1 MPVRTSSE
9 SRLPGRSRTPWD
21 AGGYS
26 LPLTLN
32 VKNVQNSQAAK
43 PSFYTEATPVDS
55 VGSTSPKSPKHKFSD
70 SRSSLSS
77 YTTMSSNTSS
87 HSRSHSR
94 ISSLSTVSEY
104 QPMNSFM
111 SDSTPTERR
120 MSDPDSGMTCPT
132 VVEIQPPS
140 PSRRGFEDV
149 SPDASDNDSPM
160 HSDRPR
166 SPSDAILVRN
176 RGLAG
181 SARYVEL
188 NFTVPVI
195 QFRPMCPFYCSL
207 VNSFQI
213 AGGPT
218 QAQSLT
224 VHLQCSS
231 HCAPFT
237 LLLLVMDCSMV
248 FLSFGLHDSATVLQ
262 NYLRSRK

>member
-1 MPVRTSSE
+1 MVPVRTSSE

-32 VKNVQNSQAAK
+32 VKNVQNSPAAK

-55 VGSTSPKSPKHKFSD
+55 IGSTSPKSPKHKFSD

-181 SARYVEL
+181 SARYV
-188 NFTVPVI
+188 
-195 QFRPMCPFYCSL
+195 
-207 VNSFQI
+207 
-213 AGGPT
+213 G
-218 QAQSLT
+218 
-224 VHLQCSS
+224 VHLPFLSS
-231 HCAPFT
+231 SFVPCAPLLLFACVNGFEVVGT
-237 LLLLVMDCSMV
+237 HLSPVTLVTCNVHPIVNHSLLLLVMDCLLV
-248 FLSFGLHDSATVLQ
+248 FSSFASRCSAAG
-262 NYLRSRK
+262 NI

>member
-32 VKNVQNSQAAK
+32 VKNVQNSPAAK

-140 PSRRGFEDV
+140 PSRRAFDDV

-176 RGLAG
+176 RALAG
-181 SARYVEL
+181 SARYVGVDL
-188 NFTVPVI
+188 QPPSFDFIPCA
-195 QFRPMCPFYCSL
+195 PLYCSF

-213 AGGPT
+213 VGHPP
-218 QAQSLT
+218 QP
-224 VHLQCSS
+224 S
-231 HCAPFT
+231 HCFP
-237 LLLLVMDCSMV
+237 L
-248 FLSFGLHDSATVLQ
+248 
-262 NYLRSRK
+262 